1 MTISRYPIIL
11 ALTLIPLRQASAA
24 EDQFRRL
31 SPSTQDPN
39 GNSVETN
46 CGGSYLDAAA
56 TLQVAQTGS
65 ATRVHIKLRN
75 ARPYSL
81 YTVWL
86 RLQGADSD
94 GNLFGGSPLTNAGS
108 TPLAPSSELGAL
120 LAATGPGSG
129 TTRVANGLTTDRNG
143 NGELKIEL
151 DFPFIGGAYPFQKF
165 PDFNPADPRF
175 PISNPRALPVAIV
188 IPDGNVSA
196 PFALRVVSHCLDDVG
211 HGLEPGNR
219 EPWFDW
225 P

>member
-1 MTISRYPIIL
+1 MMINRCAMSFT
-11 ALTLIPLRQASAA
+11 ATLLLLQGASAA
-24 EDQFRRL
+24 ENQFRRL

-39 GNSVETN
+39 GNSVERN
-46 CGGSYLDAAA
+46 CGGSFLEANA
-56 TLQVAQTGS
+56 TLQVTQNGGTS
-65 ATRVHIKLRN
+65 RIHIKLRN

-86 RLQGADSD
+86 RLQGKDSE
-94 GNLFGGSPLTNAGS
+94 GNLFGGSPLTNGGS
-108 TPLAPSSELGAL
+108 TPLAPSSQLPVL
-120 LAATGPGSG
+120 LAATGPGNG
-129 TTRVANGLTTDRNG
+129 TAQVANGFMTDRNG
-143 NGELKIEL
+143 NGELNTEL
-151 DFPFIGGAYPFQKF
+151 DFPFAGGAYPFQRF

-175 PISNPRALPVAIV
+175 PIANPRALPVAIV

-196 PFALRVVSHCLDDVG
+196 PFALRVVSHCLDEMG